1 LHRAHATPRCQ
12 PHDIPVLVSAR
23 LLKPLSNPQPNSVKY
38 LASMEVLELA
48 KGRARRLGRIG
59 RGKMQQ
65 RNKRRFV
72 ALIILERDLPGWSIY

>member
-1 LHRAHATPRCQ
+1 
-12 PHDIPVLVSAR
+12 
-23 LLKPLSNPQPNSVKY
+23 
-38 LASMEVLELA
+38 MEVLELA
-48 KGRARRLGRIG
+48 KGRARLLGRIG